1 MSRLPQEAPSPDV
14 TRASLTLETVEG
26 SRMRFG
32 ARVGG
37 RAFRLDTGP
46 EAEGPSPMQAVAAAL
61 GGCTAM
67 DVISILQ
74 KKRAHVT
81 DFEINLSGERAEEHP
96 KRYTSIH
103 LEYVVYGKGI
113 KPNDVERSIQLSEEK
128 YCSARA
134 SLNASF
140 SSSFRIVEV
149 DAVNSTAKEARHE

>member
-1 MSRLPQEAPSPDV
+1 MSTNA
-14 TRASLTLETVEG
+14 TLKWTDGLQFV
-26 SRMRFG
+26 
-32 ARVGG
+32 G
-37 RAFRLDTGP
+37 RAGDGPAVVLDSHDGGSG
-46 EAEGPSPMQAVAAAL
+46 ASPMELVLLGL

-67 DVISILQ
+67 DVISILE

-81 DFEINLSGERAEEHP
+81 GFEINLSGERAEEHP
-96 KRYTSIH
+96 RRYTAIH

-128 YCSARA
+128 YCGARA

-149 DAVNSTAKEARHE
+149 G